1 MMKSLSFAGRPHLLD
16 GSWRRLLRGLIVVG
30 LIVATPILGIV
41 TVWGRI
47 DPTLI
52 TALVLTAMVVAAGLR
67 WPPSPEFLLEV
78 MILAAVLVNFFTIP
92 TGTQSRIVVSLV
104 IALYLVGGWIIGP
117 LLAKRRLRL
126 LLSPVNRPLLL
137 FVLVNV
143 VAFVWAG
150 LMRDPLIWVPN
161 SWYVIQGAA
170 FLVNVLLP
178 LLALFV
184 ANTVKDVRWLRIY
197 AWTIVGLGLFVVV
210 SELLHLPFNILYFN
224 GTRGLFAMWVVVLAY
239 ALALTDHTIG
249 FWVRVVLFAIV
260 AAWLVNNFLFN
271 TLWLSG
277 WVPIVVACGMVT
289 WFRSKKLAL
298 LALVLVLIYIAWN
311 AGPLYQR
318 VFVANAE
325 EGSLSRLDIW
335 QMSLNHV
342 ANHPLFGMGPAGYAV
357 YNMTYHPQDAR
368 STHNNLFDVLAQ
380 NGVIGIAVFGW
391 LVAAFT
397 YVGIR
402 ARRLLAGR
410 RNFEEAFVL
419 AVLGGIFGAAVGMML
434 GDWVLPFAYNQTIS
448 GFDNAL
454 FTWFMLGCL
463 VALYAVVRDQHG
475 SKSLA
480 TDEEAM

>member
-1 MMKSLSFAGRPHLLD
+1 MMKSHSMAGRRHLYD
-16 GSWRRLLRGLIVVG
+16 RNWRSLLRGLIIAG
-30 LIVATPILGIV
+30 LIVATPILGIA

-52 TALVLTAMVVAAGLR
+52 AAAVLVAVVVAAGLR
-67 WPPSPEFLLEV
+67 WPPSPELSLEA
-78 MILAAVLVNFFTIP
+78 MILAAVLINFFTIP

-104 IALYLVGGWIIGP
+104 IALYLVGGWLIGP
-117 LLAKRRLRL
+117 LITKQRLRL
-126 LLSPVNRPLLL
+126 LPSPINRPLIL
-137 FVLVNV
+137 FVLINA
-143 VAFVWAG
+143 VAFVWAS

-197 AWTIVGLGLFVVV
+197 AWTIIGLGLFVVV
-210 SELLHLPFNILYFN
+210 SELLRLPFNILYFN

-239 ALALTDHTIG
+239 AIALTDRTIG
-249 FWVRVVLFAIV
+249 FWLRVALLAIV
-260 AAWLVNNFLFN
+260 AAWIVNNFLFN

-298 LALVLVLIYIAWN
+298 LALLLVLIYIAWN

-335 QMSLNHV
+335 QMSLTHV

-380 NGVIGIAVFGW
+380 NGIIGF
-391 LVAAFT
+391 AAFMWLFAAFA
-397 YVGIR
+397 YVGIL
-402 ARRLLAGR
+402 ARRLLAGK
-410 RNFEEAFVL
+410 RNFEEAF
-419 AVLGGIFGAAVGMML
+419 AIAALGGIFGAAIGMML

-463 VALYAVVRDQHG
+463 VALYSHERTARGDVSG
-475 SKSLA
+475 A
-480 TDEEAM
+480 DEEVA